1 MNYLTIQL
9 SENLIYWWTKLKF
22 SDNSES
28 LVPQGEFSEK
38 YKFLHIENTKFS
50 GNCVLVEYI

>member
-22 SDNSES
+22 SDNYIP
-28 LVPQGEFSEK
+28 LVPQGEYSEK
-38 YKFLHIENTKFS
+38 YKFLHIENTKLS
-50 GNCVLVEYI
+50 DKCIL